1 MWYCENLKKDINIKT
16 KSSHIKSAAYIENEV
31 GSRMNNNLTDKT
43 YTYINPDYEHLYN
56 LIKRAIDECTQ
67 YFQRFGKKCASVVK
81 FNHAT
86 HGNTNYS
93 TLTNKFKNQ

>member
-1 MWYCENLKKDINIKT
+1 MKLISRVNI
-16 KSSHIKSAAYIENEV
+16 
-31 GSRMNNNLTDKT
+31 NLTDKI
-43 YTYINPDYEHLYN
+43 YTYIISDFEKVDN

-67 YFQRFGKKCASVVK
+67 HFRRCNYKCEFVVK

-93 TLTNKFKNQ
+93 TLTISFKNQH